1 MRETIK
7 TIAVLTG
14 GGDCPGLNAVIRAVV
29 KTAINKY
36 DLRVIGIRDGFLGL
50 IENRMEEL
58 SYDNASSILTLGGTI
73 LGTSNKANPFA
84 HIREDGSKA
93 DVSDECIATL
103 KARGIDAVVCLGGD
117 GTMAM
122 ADQFARKGVT
132 VMGVPKTIDNDL
144 VGTDFTFGFDTAVR
158 TATEAIDKLQTT
170 ASSHHRVMVMEVMGR
185 YAGWI
190 ALHSGVAGGGDVILI
205 PEIAFDFDKVC
216 EYVVGRSKRGRAF
229 SIVVVGEGAK
239 PKGGEMVVSKTVADS
254 PDPVRLGGVGK
265 MVSDEIAKR
274 TGLESRAVNL
284 GHVIRGGTPTPFDRC
299 LATMLGHEAMEYL
312 MQGRKG
318 ELVVYREGYVSRV
331 PLTEVAGKIK
341 TVPLDHCLVR
351 SARAVGTCFGD

>member
-29 KTAINKY
+29 KTAINQY
-36 DLRVIGIRDGFLGL
+36 GLRVFGIRDGFLGL
-50 IENRMEEL
+50 IENRMDEL
-58 SYDNASSILTLGGTI
+58 SYDDVSSILTAGGTI
-73 LGTSNKANPFA
+73 LGASNKANPFA
-84 HIREDGSKA
+84 HIREDGSKV
-93 DVSDECIATL
+93 DISDDCVDTL
-103 KARGIDAVVCLGGD
+103 RARGIDAVVCLGGD

-122 ADQFARKGVT
+122 ADQFSRKGVT

-144 VGTDFTFGFDTAVR
+144 VGTDFTFGFDTAVT

-170 ASSHHRVMVMEVMGR
+170 ASSHHRVMVLEVMGR

-205 PEIAFDFDKVC
+205 PEIEFDFDKVC

-239 PKGGEMVVSKTVADS
+239 PKGGERVVSQTVADS
-254 PDPVRLGGVGK
+254 PDPVRLGGVGE
-265 MVSDEIAKR
+265 MVSEEVSKR
-274 TGLESRAVNL
+274 THLESRAVNL

-312 MQGRKG
+312 MDGHKG
-318 ELVVYREGYVSRV
+318 ELVVYKNGGVSSV
-331 PLTEVAGKIK
+331 PLADVAGRTK
-341 TVPLDHCLVR
+341 TVPKDHYLIR
-351 SARAVGTCFGD
+351 AARAVGTCFGD